1 MAIVDC
7 SKVQEELLHRFPATD
22 LEPAVEE
29 HLAHCHECRRIR
41 VEMMTL
47 GDAMGS
53 DEDFYPD
60 TYQAHLVQEQVEK
73 AIERPRI
80 TKLNLYRPVAIAASV
95 VLIVSVSLISLMM
108 SGNDSSKIMSPMLV
122 ADSVEYL
129 STQVASGELDQST
142 LEEVFRDFTSNYG
155 YQASDLLLDDISEE
169 ELQYL
174 EDNFDVKD
182 LL

>member
-1 MAIVDC
+1 M
-7 SKVQEELLHRFPATD
+7 L
-22 LEPAVEE
+22 
-29 HLAHCHECRRIR
+29 
-41 VEMMTL
+41 TL

-60 TYQAHLVQEQVEK
+60 THEAQLVLEQVEK
-73 AIERPRI
+73 AIARPRV

-108 SGNDSSKIMSPMLV
+108 SRNDSSEIGSPPLV
-122 ADSVEYL
+122 ADSAEYL
-129 STQVASGELDQST
+129 SSQVASGELDPST
-142 LEEVFRDFTSNYG
+142 LKEILGDFTSSYG
-155 YQASDLLLDDISEE
+155 YQASDLLLDDISDE

-174 EDNFDVKD
+174 ENNFDVED

>member
-1 MAIVDC
+1 MDC
-7 SKVQEELLHRFPATD
+7 SKVQEELLHNFPATD
-22 LEPAVEE
+22 LDAAVEE
-29 HLAHCHECRRIR
+29 HLAHCPECRRLR
-41 VEMMTL
+41 DEMITL

-60 TYQAHLVQEQVEK
+60 AHQAHLVLEQVEK

-80 TKLNLYRPVAIAASV
+80 TRLNLYRPVAIAASA
-95 VLIVSVSLISLMM
+95 VLIVSVTLISLMM
-108 SGNDSSKIMSPMLV
+108 SRNDSSEIMPPTLV
-122 ADSVEYL
+122 ADSAEYF
-129 STQVASGELDQST
+129 SSQVASGELDPST
-142 LEEVFRDFTSNYG
+142 LDEVFRDFTSNHG

-174 EDNFDVKD
+174 ENNFDVKD